1 MTSAI
6 NPPSIKCLKGCRNYS
21 APFSHLRN
29 IKKHILFK
37 IPQSRKVQE
46 GSRKGN
52 GKAKTETETLI
63 QKYRNPARSRKVP
76 GRETGRQKTKQKHL
90 FRNTAIQQ
98 GPGRF
103 QEGKREGKNR
113 GAKNIAIQE
122 GPGRFQEGF
131 QEGKTYISTS
141 FVVGVVAFLM
151 FFVVFSWSYS
161 RNVNRNLGRNT
172 R

>member
-76 GRETGRQKTKQKHL
+76 GRETGRQKPRCQKH
-90 FRNTAIQQ
+90 RNP
-98 GPGRF
+98 GRSRKVPGRF
-103 QEGKREGKNR
+103 
-113 GAKNIAIQE
+113 
-122 GPGRFQEGF
+122 PGS
-131 QEGKTYISTS
+131 KS
-141 FVVGVVAFLM
+141 FLQ
-151 FFVVFSWSYS
+151 
-161 RNVNRNLGRNT
+161 
-172 R
+172 